1 MNMLDGVNILKTTP
15 IIDFPYCPI
24 GICLMIIAAITYL
37 IIVTK
42 CQKAKTKTISNRLFM
57 CYVITVIVCVFVSV
71 IPVKTDAV
79 KYECTIDDNIA
90 LSIVKECYDITNV
103 TMKNNQIVYTLI
115 DKTE

>member
-1 MNMLDGVNILKTTP
+1 MNMLDGVNILKTIP
-15 IIDFPYCPI
+15 IMEFPYCLI
-24 GICLMIIAAITYL
+24 GICLMIIAFITYL

-57 CYVITVIVCVFVSV
+57 CYVITVIVCGFVSV

-90 LSIVKECYDITNV
+90 LSIVKEYYDIANV
-103 TMKNNQIVYTLI
+103 AMENNQIIYTLM